1 MDIRNFGRAH
11 KCSGWFG
18 LFNKH
23 SRQITADKRSLC
35 RLDFDSCSCN
45 SIRPYIALHK
55 EKIFLLVICMADK
68 NLLEIKNVS
77 KQFKLANGN
86 EIFAL
91 KNVNFSV
98 KNGEFVSVIGPSGC
112 GKSTLIKM
120 LAGLTE
126 PTNGQIIENNKNLD
140 KNSED
145 RGIIFQNYN
154 LFPWLSVE
162 KNIGFGLNLRKVDEK
177 LKNKIVSHY
186 IEIVGLRGFE
196 KAYPKEL
203 SGGMQQRVALART
216 LVTNPKIM
224 LLDEPFAA
232 LDVQTRRFMQDL
244 LLQIW
249 SSEKQRTIIFV
260 THDVEE
266 AVFMSDKVYVLS
278 AGPGTIKEKLDI
290 NLPRPRNLKTEFSA
304 DFIKKKE
311 NWKKMI
317 TKESLKLEK
326 LNLDIY
332 KDLK

>member
-1 MDIRNFGRAH
+1 
-11 KCSGWFG
+11 
-18 LFNKH
+18 
-23 SRQITADKRSLC
+23 
-35 RLDFDSCSCN
+35 
-45 SIRPYIALHK
+45 
-55 EKIFLLVICMADK
+55 MADK

-86 EIFAL
+86 EVFAL

-140 KNSED
+140 KTSED

-311 NWKKMI
+311 YLQKMI